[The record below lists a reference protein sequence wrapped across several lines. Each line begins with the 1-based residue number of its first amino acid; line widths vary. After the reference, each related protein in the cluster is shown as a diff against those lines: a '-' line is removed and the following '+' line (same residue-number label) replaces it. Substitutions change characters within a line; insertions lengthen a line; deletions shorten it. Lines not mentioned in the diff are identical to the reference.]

1 MKIVDFNW
9 ILNYLLSIYKHYIPV
24 YCIVGLQDLPRLC
37 ACFGES
43 EGATV
48 PSLPVQNPGCET
60 RGISQCLLT
69 EFLLQSKW
77 EEMFSILSV
86 CSLVVT
92 KQDIYM
98 QIESENSSSLS
109 DHQTYPHTFS
119 NVKVKFYD
127 RNK

>member
-1 MKIVDFNW
+1 M
-9 ILNYLLSIYKHYIPV
+9 HTCP
-24 YCIVGLQDLPRLC
+24 CIVGLQDLPGLC

-43 EGATV
+43 KGATV
-48 PSLPVQNPGCET
+48 PSLLVQNPGCET

-77 EEMFSILSV
+77 GDMFSVLSV

-98 QIESENSSSLS
+98 QIESENSSSVWSS
-109 DHQTYPHTFS
+109 DIPSHIF
-119 NVKVKFYD
+119 
-127 RNK
+127 